1 MKAKT
6 RKETKTRDN
15 DKILG
20 GTGRYYWEVG
30 IVWNHEFLFSLFSF
44 LSLFSIFLE

>member
-6 RKETKTRDN
+6 RDK
-15 DKILG
+15 DKIPYWEVLD
-20 GTGRYYWEVG
+20 WEVG

-44 LSLFSIFLE
+44 LFLSFLE